1 MSLYNSREVYPH
13 EYDELPVMFSEY
25 EQELLND
32 PYEWDEEFLNNI
44 AEEEAKE
51 KEAFQVL
58 LMNEEEMLNFAN
70 ALEEYSS
77 KKEEG
82 SL

>member
-1 MSLYNSREVYPH
+1 MSLYSSRNVYLH